1 MLNKNEIGILV
12 LSIMILIV
20 TIYTG
25 SVIDSV
31 LTVAMTSIFLRR
43 KETMYLMPLVGAV
56 LIFLYATSGNV
67 FSGLIMGVFS
77 YIYYTEWKDAYMF
90 NNRVVLSHFTHE
102 QSNAY
107 VILIAVF
114 IIS

>member
-25 SVIDSV
+25 SVIDSI

-43 KETMYLMPLVGAV
+43 KET
-56 LIFLYATSGNV
+56 
-67 FSGLIMGVFS
+67 
-77 YIYYTEWKDAYMF
+77 
-90 NNRVVLSHFTHE
+90 
-102 QSNAY
+102 
-107 VILIAVF
+107 
-114 IIS
+114 